1 MGQVWAFKEFPSR
14 VSLNSASWPGILRRS
29 PTSASPVLGLKVGDT
44 MLSYIVLQPLD
55 PQLCLL
61 LNSCWKCMLSHFCD
75 GNYKVFVTLSLDSK
89 LKLLAW
95 LSSVFH
101 GLLSHGPSL
110 DFRLYLA
117 LLFWLMFLR

>member
-1 MGQVWAFKEFPSR
+1 
-14 VSLNSASWPGILRRS
+14 
-29 PTSASPVLGLKVGDT
+29 
-44 MLSYIVLQPLD
+44 
-55 PQLCLL
+55 
-61 LNSCWKCMLSHFCD
+61 MLSHLCD
-75 GNYKVFVTLSLDSK
+75 GNCNVFVTSLVDSK

-110 DFRLYLA
+110 DFGLYLA

>member
-1 MGQVWAFKEFPSR
+1 
-14 VSLNSASWPGILRRS
+14 
-29 PTSASPVLGLKVGDT
+29 
-44 MLSYIVLQPLD
+44 
-55 PQLCLL
+55 
-61 LNSCWKCMLSHFCD
+61 MLSHFCD